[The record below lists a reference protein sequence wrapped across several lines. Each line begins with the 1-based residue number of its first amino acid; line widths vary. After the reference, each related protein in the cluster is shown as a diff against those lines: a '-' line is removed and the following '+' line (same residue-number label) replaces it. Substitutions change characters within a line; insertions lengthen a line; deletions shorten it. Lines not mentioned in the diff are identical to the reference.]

1 MRVLLWHVHGS
12 WTTAFVQGRHE
23 YLIPVTADRGPDGL
37 GRARTFTWPA
47 SAVEITREEAAEAD
61 VDVVVLQRPHELE
74 RLAAEW
80 LGGRRPGR
88 EVAAV
93 YLEHNAP
100 QGRIN
105 ELRHVAADRPDLVV
119 VHVTHFND
127 LFWDCGSTPTRV
139 IEHGIVDPGD
149 RYSGEV
155 PAAAVVV
162 NEPARRGRVT
172 GTDLLERLGAAVP
185 VDLFGMQSQRL
196 AGAPGVRSVADLAQ
210 DRLHAEMARR
220 RLYLHPVRWTS
231 LGLSLLEAMHLGMP
245 VVALATTEVVEAVP
259 PEAGVVSTRVE
270 VLADAARRLVADPE
284 QARLM
289 GKAARAAATG
299 SWPTGTPCSRR
310 CAAGED
316 RHGERARQPAGR
328 ARRGRRRRAE
338 RARGRPLGRAGQA
351 RGRGGGPHPPR
362 RPGPAGE
369 GGRGPRGHRR
379 ARRRRA
385 GRADPQGRPPAPHGG
400 VRGAAAPVLA

>member
-12 WTTAFVQGRHE
+12 WTTAFVQGVHE
-23 YLIPVTADRGPDGL
+23 YLIPVTADRGADGL
-37 GRARTFTWPA
+37 GRARTYPWPA
-47 SAVEITREEAAEAD
+47 SALEVTREEAADAE

-74 RLAAEW
+74 GLAAEW

-88 EVAAV
+88 EVPAV

-105 ELRHVAADRPDLVV
+105 EMRHVAADRDDLVV

-127 LFWDCGSTPTRV
+127 LFWDCGSTPARV
-139 IEHGIVDPGD
+139 IEHGVVDPGE

-155 PAAAVVV
+155 AAAAVVV
-162 NEPARRGRVT
+162 NEAGRRGRVT
-172 GTDLLERLGAAVP
+172 GTDLLGRLGTAVP
-185 VDLFGMQSQRL
+185 IDLFGMQSGRL

-210 DRLHAEMARR
+210 ERLHAEMARR

-259 PEAGVVSTRVE
+259 PEAGVVSTSVE

-289 GKAARAAATG
+289 GKAARAAATARYG
-299 SWPTGTPCSRR
+299 L
-310 CAAGED
+310 D
-316 RHGERARQPAGR
+316 RFLADWDVLLEEV
-328 ARRGRRRRAE
+328 RRG
-338 RARGRPLGRAGQA
+338 
-351 RGRGGGPHPPR
+351 
-362 RPGPAGE
+362 
-369 GGRGPRGHRR
+369 
-379 ARRRRA
+379 
-385 GRADPQGRPPAPHGG
+385 
-400 VRGAAAPVLA
+400 